1 MLEGLH
7 LIGGAGPSVLS
18 DPKGEKL
25 GLMSGNDR
33 EKDLNSKLALPSLSA
48 LSHATLRW
56 SAMLDPSFQ
65 FLAPPESFA
74 AASLLASPLKSWLN
88 CHFLRESFSDQP
100 LLFSIMLTPF

>member
-33 EKDLNSKLALPSLSA
+33 EKDLNSKLALPSL
-48 LSHATLRW
+48 
-56 SAMLDPSFQ
+56 
-65 FLAPPESFA
+65 
-74 AASLLASPLKSWLN
+74 
-88 CHFLRESFSDQP
+88 
-100 LLFSIMLTPF
+100 